1 MNSEESSTLQ
11 VKPKTKLSKKAA
23 KAEALEAAKVLAL
36 EEANPEKD
44 TVVALD
50 SMQTSSP
57 EVFKMPADDEKVVRI
72 CSCLSASNNSTPF
85 LLTNPVSESVCN
97 HSQQ

>member
-1 MNSEESSTLQ
+1 MQ

-57 EVFKMPADDEKVVRI
+57 EVFEMPADGKKVVRI
-72 CSCLSASNNSTPF
+72 CLYLPAT
-85 LLTNPVSESVCN
+85 
-97 HSQQ
+97 